1 MKISEIT
8 VVDEN
13 AAVASAAAPAAKG
26 LGRFLPGLGL
36 AASGYDAYNRYK
48 RGDYTGAALA
58 GASGLA
64 SFIPGIG
71 TAASLGLTAA
81 NAMRDKQRTGSYFP
95 GDEELDA
102 ANKPAQMT
110 PIDQPAAQ
118 QPAQQPAAQQP
129 AAQQLPPGA
138 DPKTYA
144 LQQQLI
150 AKGAKISLD
159 GKMGPQTQA
168 AMKQFGMAEN
178 IKEQTMTNAEKMA
191 AMRDKLKLLESRVD
205 EGPMDFLKGAWNVG
219 KNFVG
224 GVGGKAVQGTAKTA
238 AQLAASQAATNAAR
252 VAAGKKA
259 LSAAQLAQQAKAGIG
274 TTNAATSAA
283 KFANKAGQVIAKNPG
298 KTALAGTALGAGAGY
313 LAGKPG
319 QQPPTPTPGETPA
332 APTPGTAT
340 KPAAQKPGGTA
351 AKPAAP
357 AAGGEKLNPQ
367 EEQELALL
375 ANELGA
381 YMGKSPQVDALLLKH
396 QKLRGEIPQP

>member
-13 AAVASAAAPAAKG
+13 ATVASAAAPAAKG

-36 AASGYDAYNRYK
+36 AAGAYDAYNRYK

-64 SFIPGIG
+64 SFIPGVG

-81 NAMRDKQRTGSYFP
+81 NAMRDKQRTGSYLP
-95 GDEELDA
+95 SDDELAA
-102 ANKPAQMT
+102 ANKPAQIT
-110 PIDQPAAQ
+110 PIDQP
-118 QPAQQPAAQQP
+118 
-129 AAQQLPPGA
+129 AQQLPPGA

-178 IKEQTMTNAEKMA
+178 IKEQTMTNAEKIA

-205 EGPMDFLKGAWNVG
+205 EGPLDLLKGAWQG
-219 KNFVG
+219 AKNIGSAFRA
-224 GVGGKAVQGTAKTA
+224 GVADPAFAKAVAP
-238 AQLAASQAATNAAR
+238 AAT
-252 VAAGKKA
+252 
-259 LSAAQLAQQAKAGIG
+259 KAGEK
-274 TTNAATSAA
+274 AAL
-283 KFANKAGQVIAKNPG
+283 KAGAAVAQNPG
-298 KTALAGTALGAGAGY
+298 KTALGGAALGAGAGY
-313 LAGKPG
+313 LAGQPG
-319 QQPPTPTPGETPA
+319 QQPPTPTPK
-332 APTPGTAT
+332 PGTAT
-340 KPAAQKPGGTA
+340 KPAAQKPGGTV

-357 AAGGEKLNPQ
+357 AAGGGKLNPQ

-381 YMGKSPQVDALLLKH
+381 YMGKSPQVDALLLRH